1 VKEYKNFKH
10 KEKLLSNHWGFLKLS
25 LKHKRRR
32 LTFRFRYDPVPG
44 IHTDKSISNC
54 FKKPKVTQERRKS
67 FEYSKFIRAKRQNK
81 GLPDPWDD
89 IYIKRP
95 LRNWKRSKKRKQ
107 WV

>member
-1 VKEYKNFKH
+1 VKEYKKFKY
-10 KEKLLSNHWGFLKLS
+10 KEKLEKSYWAYFGKNKYS
-25 LKHKRRR
+25 
-32 LTFRFRYDPVPG
+32 FRFRYDPVPG

-107 WV
+107 WM